1 MQGRG
6 VRYHIKHAGQFL
18 YKISNEE
25 DVDRFKLTKI
35 QMPSQLSTPRL
46 KLEATKVP
54 DPYGDSALAKFDHGV
69 SFSRMGKSSEI
80 QPVSDFIGER

>member
-1 MQGRG
+1 M
-6 VRYHIKHAGQFL
+6 

-69 SFSRMGKSSEI
+69 SLSRMGKSSEI